1 MEIQG
6 WKELTMSENG
16 IRGIDLFKIAG
27 ESISGWIPS
36 WKLGDQKPTRQPFC
50 SLMEERLL
58 MYLEY
63 HPQVVWYGRGDIS
76 PAFASTYK
84 MTLPLTTPFA
94 INYLFDGNAH
104 VYLPDAIGQLR
115 DGSLLIAEAGMEQE
129 KRRERNQAKAEA
141 ARKVVSAQGGMYWIG
156 TETTLL
162 PKRHA
167 NLVFLHARRQPFPS
181 FPELAEALQVVW
193 PWGEVACIQEVVEH
207 LGERWSPAE
216 KEAAAWK
223 RCADAA
229 ASGHLLVDLANVQL
243 TRQAPLICLP
253 PDSPPILLDPLPSQL
268 ESSTHPEGASSLDT
282 SVSED
287 NDGKPDL
294 LSTFDDSHLDE
305 KQRKRF
311 LRNLRAVEAVMN
323 GATLREAATEVGM
336 AYSTLSR
343 LVQRTVEFG
352 QVACVPRATYHRDRE
367 LHPAFQ
373 QTIRL
378 LYSRPTKLSIQ
389 AITEHVELKQMATR
403 LQHDTGAAIALP
415 SYDQVRRYIHT
426 LQQEPT
432 VRKERGEERGTRRER
447 QSPFSFALSIPAP
460 AQLAQV
466 DEHTM
471 ELYVVTKDG
480 IPVASRIH
488 AAVLVCVKTA
498 AIMSAVIA
506 LGPLAEE
513 DYMRLVKGMLE
524 PKDRLVLKA
533 GCQHDWPC
541 YGKPATI
548 FHDRGKIFTSERA
561 RQVLV
566 DRLGII
572 TEQAP
577 PYCPS
582 AKGTVEALFRWMT
595 QCFERRLPNTS
606 FGIHD
611 AQKAAEAGGM
621 TMEELECYFLRAIV
635 DDYQQNWDGLRR
647 QKRNVLWEEA
657 VRQTGVPQY
666 LGAPDDLKLL
676 LMKAQNRKL
685 SSRAYRVHDRSRLS
699 FQGNWYVSPGLL
711 NRLAGREFEIYYDR
725 RDVSVIYLF
734 VDGSYVGEAYCPAF
748 MGQRVSEWEAKAMR
762 QADTKRAKAAS
773 AEGANVRA
781 QIQEDIE
788 TTKKQRSKALRRR
801 EKARQFDQQREE
813 IHPSYVFEVLEGLAP
828 TARESLQLAEAIPDP
843 EKVYSWEPLAIRYR
857 EKEGEW

>member
-1 MEIQG
+1 MCTC
-6 WKELTMSENG
+6 LT
-16 IRGIDLFKIAG
+16 
-27 ESISGWIPS
+27 PS
-36 WKLGDQKPTRQPFC
+36 ANFRMVHC
-50 SLMEERLL
+50 SLQRLGWSRKS
-58 MYLEY
+58 E
-63 HPQVVWYGRGDIS
+63 GI
-76 PAFASTYK
+76 
-84 MTLPLTTPFA
+84 A
-94 INYLFDGNAH
+94 I
-104 VYLPDAIGQLR
+104 
-115 DGSLLIAEAGMEQE
+115 
-129 KRRERNQAKAEA
+129 KRRPRRRAKLLLHRVGSIGLGQRPLYS
-141 ARKVVSAQGGMYWIG
+141 RKG
-156 TETTLL
+156 
-162 PKRHA
+162 HA

-193 PWGEVACIQEVVEH
+193 PWCEAATIQEVVER
-207 LGERWSPAE
+207 LGERWSKAE
-216 KEAAAWK
+216 KEAAVWK

-229 ASGHLLVDLANVQL
+229 ACGHLLVDLANVQL
-243 TRQAPLICLP
+243 TRFTPLICLS
-253 PDSPPILLDPLPSQL
+253 PDAPPILPDPLPSHL
-268 ESSTHPEGASSLDT
+268 ESLDRSETSRSPVAGFPE
-282 SVSED
+282 E
-287 NDGKPDL
+287 NEGKPPDQ
-294 LSTFDDSHLDE
+294 LSTFDDSHLNE
-305 KQRKRF
+305 KQREIF
-311 LRNLRAVEAVMN
+311 LRNLHAVEAVLN
-323 GATLREAATEVGM
+323 GATEREAAEAAGM
-336 AYSTLSR
+336 GRSTLSR
-343 LVQRTVEFG
+343 LVQRTVRFG
-352 QVACVPRATYHRDRE
+352 QIACVPHATYHRERQ

-373 QTIRL
+373 QAIRL

-389 AITEHVELKQMATR
+389 AVTEHVELKQIASR
-403 LQHDTGAAIALP
+403 LRAETGAAIPLP
-415 SYDQVRRYIHT
+415 SYGQVWDYI
-426 LQQEPT
+426 LALKQEPA
-432 VRKERGEERGTRRER
+432 VQKERGQEKGPPRSR
-447 QSPFSFALSIPAP
+447 QSPLSFALSIPAP

-498 AIMSAVIA
+498 AIMSAVLA

-513 DYMRLVKGMLE
+513 DYMRLIKGSLE
-524 PKDRLVLKA
+524 PKDRLVLQS

-582 AKGTVEALFRWMT
+582 AKGTVESLFRWMT

-611 AQKAAEAGGM
+611 AQQAAEAGDM
-621 TMEELECYFLRAIV
+621 TLEELEGYFIRSIV

-762 QADTKRAKAAS
+762 KADTVSAKAAGS
-773 AEGANVRA
+773 KVAAVRA

-788 TTKKQRSKALRRR
+788 TTKKQRGKALRQR
-801 EKARQFDQQREE
+801 EKARQFDRQREE
-813 IHPSYVFEVLEGLAP
+813 IHPSYVVEALESLAP
-828 TARESLQLAEAIPDP
+828 AARESLQLAEAIPDP
-843 EKVYSWEPLAIRYR
+843 EKVFSWEPLAIRYR
-857 EKEGEW
+857 EKEGE

>member
-1 MEIQG
+1 
-6 WKELTMSENG
+6 MSENG
-16 IRGIDLFKIAG
+16 IRGVDLFKIAG

-36 WKLGDQKPTRQPFC
+36 WKLGGQKPARQPFC

-63 HPQVVWYGRGDIS
+63 HPQVVCYGRGDIS
-76 PAFASTYK
+76 PAFASTYNI
-84 MTLPLTTPFA
+84 TTPLTTPFA

-104 VYLPDAIGQLR
+104 VYLPDAIGQLQ

-141 ARKVVSAQGGMYWIG
+141 ARKVASAQGGAYWIG

-193 PWGEVACIQEVVEH
+193 PLGEAACVQEVVER
-207 LGERWSPAE
+207 LGERWGPSE
-216 KEAAAWK
+216 KEAAVWK

-229 ASGHLLVDLANVQL
+229 ACGHLLVDLANAQL
-243 TRQAPLICLP
+243 TRLTPLICLS
-253 PDSPPILLDPLPSQL
+253 PDSLPILPDPLPSHL
-268 ESSTHPEGASSLDT
+268 ESSTHQEDSPPLDASVPE
-282 SVSED
+282 E
-287 NDGKPDL
+287 NEGKPDL
-294 LSTFDDSHLDE
+294 LSTFDDSFLDE
-305 KQRKRF
+305 KQRERGSRAICVRWRRSEMEHLSVRQQQRLLWGARPWAACSNARSSLDKWPVFLVRPTIENGKSIPPFNKRF
-311 LRNLRAVEAVMN
+311 A
-323 GATLREAATEVGM
+323 
-336 AYSTLSR
+336 SC
-343 LVQRTVEFG
+343 TV
-352 QVACVPRATYHRDRE
+352 ARPNCR
-367 LHPAFQ
+367 
-373 QTIRL
+373 
-378 LYSRPTKLSIQ
+378 SRPLTP
-389 AITEHVELKQMATR
+389 HVELKQVALR
-403 LQHDTGAAIALP
+403 LRQDTGEAFALP
-415 SYDQVRRYIHT
+415 SYDQVRRYIQT
-426 LQQEPT
+426 LQQEPR
-432 VRKERGEERGTRRER
+432 VRKERGEERGARRER
-447 QSPFSFALSIPAP
+447 QSPLSFALSIPAP

-471 ELYVVTKDG
+471 ELYVETPDG

-513 DYMRLVKGMLE
+513 DYMRLVKGMVE

-582 AKGTVEALFRWMT
+582 AKGTVESLFRWMT
-595 QCFERRLPNTS
+595 QCFERRLPNTC

-611 AQKAAEAGGM
+611 AQKAAEGGGM
-621 TMEELECYFLRAIV
+621 TLEELECYFIRAIV

-647 QKRNVLWEEA
+647 QKRNILWEEA

-676 LMKAQNRKL
+676 LMKAHNRKL
-685 SSRAYRVHDRSRLS
+685 SSHAYRVHDRSRLS

-748 MGQRVSEWEAKAMR
+748 MGQRISEWEAKAMR
-762 QADTKRAKAAS
+762 KADTVKAKAAG
-773 AEGANVRA
+773 AEVAAVRA

-788 TTKKQRSKALRRR
+788 TPKKQRGKALRRR
-801 EKARQFDQQREE
+801 EKARQFDRQREE
-813 IHPSYVFEVLEGLAP
+813 IHPSSVVEALESLAP
-828 TARESLQLAEAIPDP
+828 TARESLQLAEATPDP
-843 EKVYSWEPLAIRYR
+843 EKAYSWEPLAIRYR
-857 EKEGEW
+857 EKEGD